1 MNKTQVKLNFAPSP
15 VDARDYRIKVN
26 PKVNPVGSVD
36 LSTYCTSVKNQ
47 GSVGSC
53 TAFAVI
59 GLMEYIYKRAL
70 NNGQEDVYSER
81 FTYYDTRVNQLKWL
95 ASVDSGAYLRNTVA
109 SVVKQGAAPE
119 NLFPYNNQFSQV
131 PSTNVFQA
139 ARKNQVLSYAN
150 LPDGNTRE
158 ARQKVLQDL
167 KQLLQDGKPVVGGF
181 VCYESLWNAQNGVI
195 PLPGGKVAGGHAIL
209 IVGYDDS
216 KSLLKFKNSWGADW
230 GDKGYGY
237 LPYEYLLRGDL
248 WDIWSIFKQE
258 NFSDTSS
265 IQIEKPKTQEEEKK
279 GDIQM
284 CVQACN
290 QTCVDIQNL
299 LRNVG
304 NSANVDLEFLNT
316 VKQQLVSCKQQLSSK
331 ITFVKK

>member
-1 MNKTQVKLNFAPSP
+1 MNKNPRLNLIHSP
-15 VDARDYRIKVN
+15 TDQRDYKIKTKEVN
-26 PKVNPVGSVD
+26 STPLKTTVD

-70 NNGQEDVYSER
+70 NNGKEDVYSER

-119 NLFPYNNQFSQV
+119 SLFPYNNQFSQI
-131 PSTNVFQA
+131 PPQNVFQA

-150 LPDGNTRE
+150 LPDGRTRE
-158 ARQKVLQDL
+158 ERQKTLKDL
-167 KQLLQDGKPVVGGF
+167 KQLLQNGKPVVGGF
-181 VCYESLWNAQNGVI
+181 VCYESLWDAQNGVI

-216 KSLLKFKNSWGADW
+216 KSLLKFKNSWGAEW
-230 GDKGYGY
+230 GDRGYGY
-237 LPYEYLLRGDL
+237 LPYEYLLSGDL

-258 NFSDTSS
+258 NFSDSEV
-265 IQIEKPKTQEEEKK
+265 IQIEKPADKRSQEEK
-279 GDIQM
+279 GDQADCIQI
-284 CVQACN
+284 
-290 QTCVDIQNL
+290 CVDIQNL
-299 LRNVG
+299 LKNVG
-304 NSANVDLEFLNT
+304 NVDLES
-316 VKQQLVSCKQQLSSK
+316 VKQQLLSCKQK
-331 ITFVKK
+331 IKSGK